1 MKIRAGHFALACLLL
16 PGWGAA
22 HDATLI
28 LPDFSPLAG
37 KATESVNVSLNPWLL
52 RIAAACMDDNDPD
65 GAATKKLLSGI
76 KSIEVRNYTFA
87 TDFAYSASDIDA
99 VRRQLAG
106 PGWSQLV
113 QVHDAKKNENVDIY
127 LSIENNQTRG
137 FALIASEPRQFTIIN
152 IVGSISVDDL
162 PRLERQLH
170 LPKTVAPQ
178 AHLMM

>member
-28 LPDFSPLAG
+28 LPDFSSLAG

-52 RIAAACMDDNDPD
+52 RIAAACMNDNDPD
-65 GAATKKLLSGI
+65 SAATKKLLSGI

-87 TDFAYSASDIDA
+87 TDFAYSAADIDA

-106 PGWSQLV
+106 PGWSQLA
-113 QVHDAKKNENVDIY
+113 QVHDAIVAETSARPAQGPDRAG
-127 LSIENNQTRG
+127 TRRPAAPVSRG
-137 FALIASEPRQFTIIN
+137 LGPR
-152 IVGSISVDDL
+152 
-162 PRLERQLH
+162 
-170 LPKTVAPQ
+170 
-178 AHLMM
+178 